1 MKPILLFGA
10 AGASEAIEDLT
21 KAQVRGYTR
30 ADGTYVKPYTTKKPA
45 AKQKAKSAKKP
56 ASKKQ
61 TGTANDYGVMQFFA
75 PGGSGSGRI
84 LVSLSEKTGE
94 PRVWSENSSGV
105 SQSLSNHMFNIDAG
119 FEEKARRLRDAVSVA
134 YMESEG
140 DPEVVANT
148 IRRVTRFDK
157 WGVEKHEKPKEMK
170 KAVLLFGDGISDL
183 VKAQVRGYTR
193 SDGTYVNPYTTK
205 RQAAA
210 AKPSGSKS
218 KGSGPSASGSSPA
231 VRSNNEG
238 YGFFGTAYHSY
249 RRDTY
254 GDDNYV
260 PDGKQKEANDAV
272 AREFSRVANE
282 LISAGHFDSPDQAR
296 DFLDSAY
303 GRHLANEIGHKGSI
317 RGVKWLDRSVR
328 KFKLS
333 EGKTG
338 G

>member
-10 AGASEAIEDLT
+10 AGASETIEDLT
-21 KAQVRGYTR
+21 
-30 ADGTYVKPYTTKKPA
+30 
-45 AKQKAKSAKKP
+45 
-56 ASKKQ
+56 
-61 TGTANDYGVMQFFA
+61 
-75 PGGSGSGRI
+75 
-84 LVSLSEKTGE
+84 
-94 PRVWSENSSGV
+94 
-105 SQSLSNHMFNIDAG
+105 
-119 FEEKARRLRDAVSVA
+119 
-134 YMESEG
+134 
-140 DPEVVANT
+140 
-148 IRRVTRFDK
+148 
-157 WGVEKHEKPKEMK
+157 
-170 KAVLLFGDGISDL
+170 
-183 VKAQVRGYTR
+183 KAQVRGYTR
-193 SDGTYVNPYTTK
+193 SDGTYVKPYTTK

-210 AKPSGSKS
+210 AKPSGSKP
-218 KGSGPSASGSSPA
+218 KGASPSASGSSAPV